1 MVMPARVADAHRV
14 AMCCAVRVQLGC
26 SRACESHRNE
36 AALRI
41 SGPCFS
47 PRDEEENGSSSRAAL
62 FGLSPKC
69 ISRHRPRT
77 VAPGD

>member
-1 MVMPARVADAHRV
+1 MMPARVADAHRV

-47 PRDEEENGSSSRAAL
+47 PRDEEHGHKA
-62 FGLSPKC
+62 PK
-69 ISRHRPRT
+69 
-77 VAPGD
+77 APF